1 MAGELYPVAGC
12 RLFIGGVISV
22 GLVDLVAADFAAQ
35 SWTEIDGWSTMGAL
49 GDNSALITTALIN
62 RGRDVKQK
70 GTANAG
76 QMANVFAAIDDDPG
90 QIALIAAAQPTN
102 RNNYAYRMLLND
114 FPAERSAAATVTIAT
129 PGVFTWVAHGLAI
142 GDKVKFST
150 TGALPTG
157 IVAGT
162 EYFVKTTPS
171 ADTFSVSATTAGGAI
186 ATTGTQSGVHTAISI
201 GAPSQRLFAA
211 LAMSAQEQGGD
222 ANTIRNLNATLEVN
236 SNIVKVAKD
245 AA

>member
-1 MAGELYPVAGC
+1 MADLYPVAGC

-22 GLVDLVAADFAAQ
+22 GVVDLVAADFAAQ
-35 SWTEIDGWSTMGAL
+35 TWVEIDGWSTMGPL
-49 GDNSALITTALIN
+49 GDNSALITTAIIN

-76 QMANVFAAIDDDPG
+76 SMANVFAAINDDPG
-90 QIALIAAAQPTN
+90 QIALIAAAQPSN

-129 PGVFTWVAHGLAI
+129 PGVFTWTAHGLTI

-171 ADTFSVSATTAGGAI
+171 ADTFSVSATAAGAAI
-186 ATTGTQSGVHTAISI
+186 ATTGTQSGTHTAISL
-201 GAPSQRLFAA
+201 GTPSQRLFAA
-211 LAMSAQEQGGD
+211 LAMSSQEQGGD
-222 ANTIRNLNATLEVN
+222 ANTIRNLNAALEVN